1 MWSSALKS
9 NPFKNMHRSK
19 VLRFHKQYLRMDND
33 SVRKMTMMIKSSYQ
47 PCPRDV
53 KVGVNPVVI
62 CFMIQASRQIR
73 SNKDNLWEG
82 LQTQLRFM
90 LHYQFLCLFIHST
103 LTRFAHNPLCLYLL
117 IGSLFSFFCK
127 KTI

>member
-1 MWSSALKS
+1 M
-9 NPFKNMHRSK
+9 
-19 VLRFHKQYLRMDND
+19 
-33 SVRKMTMMIKSSYQ
+33 MTIFYQ

-62 CFMIQASRQIR
+62 CFMIQASRQIG

-103 LTRFAHNPLCLYLL
+103 LTRLGHNPLCPYLL
-117 IGSLFSFFCK
+117 IGILFSFFDVGRIPSNDEK
-127 KTI
+127 KGRRWSS